1 MDNVLGQK
9 YTYGKCACKVMNIY
23 ETLKIYRNLQDF
35 QTYQVCWLFRNYQD
49 FQETFKRNM
58 FEMI

>member
-1 MDNVLGQK
+1 
-9 YTYGKCACKVMNIY
+9 MNIY

-49 FQETFKRNM
+49 FQETFERNM